1 MIPPT
6 SAKKRPH
13 AETQRRREIMNENEI
28 GTIIVDTAV
37 YIHKE
42 LGSGLLE
49 SVYEAVLMRKKKK
62 KGLNIQRQVSIP
74 INFEGEHFDE
84 GFRADL
90 FVEGK
95 VIIELK
101 SVEKTTPAHK
111 KQLLTYLKLT
121 NTKLG
126 YILNFGTALMKEGIE
141 RIVNGL

>member
-1 MIPPT
+1 
-6 SAKKRPH
+6 
-13 AETQRRREIMNENEI
+13 MNE
-28 GTIIVDTAV
+28 
-37 YIHKE
+37 
-42 LGSGLLE
+42 
-49 SVYEAVLMRKKKK
+49 
-62 KGLNIQRQVSIP
+62 
-74 INFEGEHFDE
+74 DE

-101 SVEKTTPAHK
+101 SAEKINQVHK

-126 YILNFGTALMKEGIE
+126 YILNFGEGLMKDGIV